1 MTTGEFADLVE
12 KMRDA
17 QKKYFRTRDKETL
30 SVSKSLESQVDK
42 ILAERRERQEKEM
55 NPELFGNDEGD

>member
-42 ILAERRERQEKEM
+42 ILAERKRRQEKEM